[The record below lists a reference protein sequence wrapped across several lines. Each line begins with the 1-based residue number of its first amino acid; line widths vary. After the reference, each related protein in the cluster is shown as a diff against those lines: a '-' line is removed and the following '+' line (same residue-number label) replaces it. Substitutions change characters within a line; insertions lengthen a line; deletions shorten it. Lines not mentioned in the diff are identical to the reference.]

1 MNIVIMGCGKVGSEL
16 ASTLVNDGND
26 VAVID
31 REQKNLDEI
40 SEELDV
46 LAVCGDGADIEV
58 LREAGIDDADIF
70 IAVSPN
76 DEVNLM
82 ACTIAKQVTE
92 VETIARVRKP
102 MYFRQAEFLQEKLGI
117 SGIINPEKQ
126 AAEDIVTLLEY
137 PAFSRA
143 DTFAGGNVIIFTLH
157 SRGRY
162 GFVGHSLMEIR
173 KESRSRILACAVY
186 RRGKVFIP
194 DGSFRIEKDDEIT
207 FITTPAEL
215 PAFLEEHNIR
225 CIPAKDVLITGGG
238 NMGYY
243 LTESLLAAGKH
254 VRIIEQDPGRCDF
267 LSETFPEA
275 DVICGD
281 GTDRRFLVKQ
291 GLMNADAFVALTGID
306 EENIVTANYA
316 KDYARN
322 KVVVKV
328 NRTDL
333 RDVIESLDIDSAV
346 FPKVVCAD
354 VIAQYVRA
362 RKSGAGKNLELFL
375 RYMGSRVEI
384 TEFRAKEGDP
394 GMGVTLKDLETKKD
408 LIVACVLRDG
418 TFNIPSGRDAI
429 VPGDSV
435 VVVTKTK
442 GVASMKDILA

>member
-16 ASTLVNDGND
+16 ASTLVSDGNN

-31 REQKNLDEI
+31 REQKHLDEI

-46 LAVCGDGADIEV
+46 LTVCGDGADIEV
-58 LREAGIDDADIF
+58 LRDAGIDNAELF

-82 ACTIAKQVTE
+82 ACLIAKQVTE

-102 MYFRQAEFLQEKLGI
+102 MYYRQSGFLQEKLGV

-126 AAEDIVTLLEY
+126 AAEDIVTLLDY

-143 DTFAGGNVIIFTLH
+143 DTFADGNVIIFTLH

-162 GFVGHSLMEIR
+162 GFAGHSLMEIR
-173 KESRSRILACAVY
+173 KESKSRILACAVY
-186 RRGKVFIP
+186 RKGKVFIP
-194 DGSFRIEKDDEIT
+194 DGSFHIEKDDEIT
-207 FITTPAEL
+207 FITTPKEL
-215 PAFLEEHNIR
+215 PMFLEEHNIN
-225 CIPAKDVLITGGG
+225 CTPARDIMIIGGG
-238 NMGYY
+238 TMTYY
-243 LTESLLAAGKH
+243 LTESLLAAHKR
-254 VRIIEQDPGRCDF
+254 VRIIEQDPARCEF
-267 LSETFPEA
+267 LSETFPDA
-275 DVICGD
+275 DVIYGD

-316 KDYARN
+316 KDYAKN
-322 KVVVKV
+322 KVVTKV

-362 RKSGAGKNLELFL
+362 KKSGAGKNLELFL
-375 RYMGSRVEI
+375 RYMGNRVEI
-384 TEFRAKEGDP
+384 TEFKAQEGDP
-394 GMGVTLKDLETKKD
+394 GLGVTLKDLETKKD

-418 TFNIPSGRDAI
+418 EFNIPSGRDMI
-429 VPGDSV
+429 LPGDSV
-435 VVVTKTK
+435 VVVTKRK